1 MNNYILKDKDT
12 IQYDFLTTVRGL
24 KEQYSELKIV

>member
-12 IQYDFLTTVRGL
+12 IQYDFFATVRGL